1 MCLYCKRIWKITL
14 KKWEIQQKSFFHNG
28 KYKKNSLF
36 NSNSLI
42 LLENFSIEK
51 EYNFGRLIKLHK
63 LSELHIFTFKNDEGL
78 STKFWKLIVSI
89 SDICSYLIE
98 SSNLETPTFF
108 LNNDILKRLG
118 YFTQYQPTNEPI
130 TTQ

>member
-1 MCLYCKRIWKITL
+1 MRDSTKIL
-14 KKWEIQQKSFFHNG
+14 FHNG

-78 STKFWKLIVSI
+78 STKF
-89 SDICSYLIE
+89 
-98 SSNLETPTFF
+98 
-108 LNNDILKRLG
+108 
-118 YFTQYQPTNEPI
+118 
-130 TTQ
+130 